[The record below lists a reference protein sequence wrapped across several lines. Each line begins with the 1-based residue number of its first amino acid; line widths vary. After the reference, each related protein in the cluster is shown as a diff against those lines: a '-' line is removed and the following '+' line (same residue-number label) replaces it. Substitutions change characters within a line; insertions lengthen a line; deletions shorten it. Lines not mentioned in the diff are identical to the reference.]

1 MKDGMQNM
9 PLKRFTR
16 DFRRGIGSAIIEL
29 KDNHKKSEY
38 RAVVMRSCLK
48 DLAYDTQVEGTKGYY
63 LYTAIKTFD
72 NYEGFLYR
80 IAEKFSEK
88 SYWRLSEQLYETLCC
103 FSNDGHTLADG
114 AIEKKY
120 LDLKRRLPLM
130 RDYGHNNCEREQ
142 LEKLMIRKMD
152 GGFEAFKQCVNDM
165 GEMIIKRGND
175 DCLWYDWFLTSA
187 EERFGKEIYV
197 YIEDSENEKVVT
209 FNQSLRKSESDEGVG
224 HNLKLMTANDFAQS
238 YRFKQSNIEEE
249 RVTIEQLINHA
260 NKLAAADDPYPFR
273 ISSISRKFAKQANKE
288 ELKALARRTLEE
300 SSAFIKTALL
310 VAFSVIDFPL
320 DIELLLPYMHSEDE
334 WLRKAAAKALSR
346 IKDERIRA
354 LVLQLFHDGK
364 IENALTLLES
374 NFTNEDE
381 ALIRKYILCSRRVT
395 YDMTTSICN
404 IYQKNNSNTCG
415 DILLHFYKNVE
426 CTHCRSN
433 MVKMMINN
441 GVITKKI
448 LEECQYD
455 SYEATR
461 ELAKKA
467 LGSAKGKGCKEPICR
482 KI

>member
-1 MKDGMQNM
+1 MKDGIQNM

-16 DFRRGIGSAIIEL
+16 DFRRGLGSAIIEL
-29 KDNHKKSEY
+29 KDNHEKSEY

-72 NYEGFLYR
+72 NYEDFLNR
-80 IAEKFSEK
+80 IAEKFSK
-88 SYWRLSEQLYETLCC
+88 KLYWRLSEQLYDTLSY
-103 FSNDGHTLADG
+103 FSNDGYILADE

-120 LDLKRRLPLM
+120 LDLKRRVPLM
-130 RDYGHNNCEREQ
+130 RDYGHNSCEREQ
-142 LEKLMIRKMD
+142 LEKLMIRKMN

-197 YIEDSENEKVVT
+197 YMEDSENEKVAA
-209 FNQSLRKSESDEGVG
+209 FNQSLKKSESDEGVG
-224 HNLKLMTANDFAQS
+224 HNLKLMTASDFTQS
-238 YRFKQSNIEEE
+238 YRIKQSYIEEE
-249 RVTIEQLINHA
+249 RVTIEQLINRA

-273 ISSISRKFAKQANKE
+273 ISSISRRFAKQANKK
-288 ELKALARRTLEE
+288 ELKALARKALEE

-310 VAFSVIDFPL
+310 VAFSVVDFPL
-320 DIELLLPYMHSEDE
+320 DIELLLPYMRSEDE
-334 WLRKAAAKALSR
+334 WLREATAKALSR
-346 IKDERIRA
+346 IKDERIRV
-354 LVLQLFHDGK
+354 LVLQLFHDDQV
-364 IENALTLLES
+364 ENALMLLES
-374 NFTNEDE
+374 NFEIEDE
-381 ALIRKYILCSRRVT
+381 VLIRRYILCSRRVT
-395 YDMTTSICN
+395 YNMITSICN

-415 DILLHFYKNVE
+415 DILMHFYKNVE

-433 MVKMMINN
+433 MVEMMINN

-455 SYEATR
+455 SYEETR

-467 LGSAKGKGCKEPICR
+467 LIK
-482 KI
+482 